1 MAAYR
6 FGAFELDEEAGT
18 LRRSGRQVHLAPQP
32 LALLR
37 LLVQHPGA
45 LVRRE
50 DVRAALWGEGTFVD
64 FDKSLNFVVSRLR
77 VALGDN
83 ARAPRFVETVPRHGY
98 RFVAPVERIEAAPLA
113 LPAAHAPR
121 PRSRRRGWP
130 LVAAA
135 VLAALAQAGTL
146 PRGQGRKKAAAL
158 AALAEHHARLG
169 EDGERPASEAFPAA
183 GRAAQQALAL
193 DESAGAWAVLGRV
206 RYLYEWD
213 WAGARQAFERA
224 TRKGEVP
231 SGVLLAHAR
240 FLSASGEHDRA
251 LATLRQIRDGDRARL
266 LHEEGWI
273 QYRARRLGDAS
284 RAFSA
289 SAAAGPSGGGPESW
303 GSWNRFLILLLNHHR
318 GATQDAAEDALAI
331 MRRNGAP
338 PDQVAAAA
346 RAPAG
351 PFVATFLRGSIR
363 FTRSAAE
370 RQPIPPTQLAML
382 HTAVG
387 EHDVALDI
395 LARAADARAPS
406 LARSLGDPL
415 FDGLRHDPRFR
426 SLVRRVAP
434 HLLPP
439 ADRPRPVFMADASA
453 GG

>member
-1 MAAYR
+1 
-6 FGAFELDEEAGT
+6 
-18 LRRSGRQVHLAPQP
+18 
-32 LALLR
+32 
-37 LLVQHPGA
+37 
-45 LVRRE
+45 VRRE
-50 DVRAALWGEGTFVD
+50 DVRTALWGGGTFVD
-64 FDKSLNFVVSRLR
+64 FDKSLNFVVNRLR

-98 RFVAPVERIEAAPLA
+98 RFVAPVERIDADRRA
-113 LPAAHAPR
+113 LPPAHVPR
-121 PRSRRRGWP
+121 PRKRLRGWP

-135 VLAALAQAGTL
+135 VLAALSQAGAL

-158 AALAEHHARLG
+158 AALAEHHVRRG

-183 GRAAQQALAL
+183 RLAAQQALAL
-193 DESAGAWAVLGRV
+193 DESPGAWAVLGRV

-224 TRKGEVP
+224 TRKAEVP

-240 FLSASGEHDRA
+240 FLSASGEHHRALEALRRIREGDRA
-251 LATLRQIRDGDRARL
+251 LL

-273 QYRARRLGDAS
+273 QYRARRMGDAS
-284 RAFSA
+284 RAFAA
-289 SAAAGPSGGGPESW
+289 SAAAGPPGEGPESW

-318 GATQDAAEDALAI
+318 GATQDAAQDALAI
-331 MRRNGAP
+331 MRRNGVP
-338 PDQVAAAA
+338 PDRVAAAS

-363 FTRSAAE
+363 FTRSMAA
-370 RQPIPPTQLAML
+370 RRPIPPTQLAML

-387 EHDVALDI
+387 EHDAALDI
-395 LARAADARAPS
+395 LDRAADARAPS
-406 LARSLGDPL
+406 LAWSLGDPL
-415 FDGLRHDPRFR
+415 FDGLRHDRRFR

-439 ADRPRPVFMADASA
+439 ADRPRPVFMADVSP